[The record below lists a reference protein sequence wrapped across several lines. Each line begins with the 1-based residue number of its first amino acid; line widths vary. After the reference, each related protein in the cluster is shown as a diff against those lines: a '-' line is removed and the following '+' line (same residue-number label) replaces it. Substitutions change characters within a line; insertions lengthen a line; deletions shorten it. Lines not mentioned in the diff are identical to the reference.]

1 MNEANPVRGMR
12 PHTNPNTNAR
22 AWRIQW
28 MTSCSSPCFFCHRG
42 QHRIVGFR
50 RCFRGVYFS
59 SLWIVPRT
67 SVQLSSLSISFFV
80 RLLERFVSG
89 MSSYLLPCVFRSDP
103 IARSVSFLGCV
114 CFVPLRYLR
123 RVFLGTRDDGW
134 TQHDGSNPTSPSK
147 PFGSKIPSFP
157 INPSK
162 ETRCLS
168 LLPVAPRRPWTVDHR
183 WWTDGL
189 CGLSMG
195 DTDPWISAVQL
206 ARPSRVWCTNTRHTC
221 VERHGRCIDRDEWT
235 GCTRAG
241 RRNGRNA
248 RDPTEDGC
256 VTHENADRPRRVGSE
271 KHHITMERKRKTNT
285 NHTMDNSHVD
295 AQAKRSRRT
304 TS

>member
-28 MTSCSSPCFFCHRG
+28 MTSCSSPWFLESRSASN
-42 QHRIVGFR
+42 R
-50 RCFRGVYFS
+50 RLSHVFS
-59 SLWIVPRT
+59 RRLLLFALDRPTHQRPV
-67 SVQLSSLSISFFV
+67 VFFV
-80 RLLERFVSG
+80 YQFLREAFGAFRLRHVVVSPPLCL
-89 MSSYLLPCVFRSDP
+89 SFRSD
-103 IARSVSFLGCV
+103 RSFCIFPWLRLFRSS
-114 CFVPLRYLR
+114 PL
-123 RVFLGTRDDGW
+123 
-134 TQHDGSNPTSPSK
+134 PS
-147 PFGSKIPSFP
+147 S
-157 INPSK
+157 
-162 ETRCLS
+162 CLS
-168 LLPVAPRRPWTVDHR
+168 GNERRWMDPTRWIEPNIPIETLRIDDPIGPNRPYERDPMPFLSPRRTQTIVDR
-183 WWTDGL
+183 RSSRWTDGL

-195 DTDPWISAVQL
+195 DIDPMISAVGQ
-206 ARPSRVWCTNTRHTC
+206 ARPRRVWCTNTRHTC
-221 VERHGRCIDRDEWT
+221 FERHGRCIDRDEWT

-285 NHTMDNSHVD
+285 YHTMDNSHVD
-295 AQAKRSRRT
+295 AQAKRSRRI